1 MGMEAGNGAE
11 SSGKGGKNYDV
22 WKEMEK
28 VGSGKQEK
36 GSADTSGLPGTGGRF
51 PYRIFEIL

>member
-1 MGMEAGNGAE
+1 MGMGAENGAE
-11 SSGKGGKNYDV
+11 SSGKDGKNYDV

-28 VGSGKQEK
+28 AGSGKQEK
-36 GSADTSGLPGTGGRF
+36 GNADIGGLPGTGGCF

>member
-1 MGMEAGNGAE
+1 MDMGAGNGAE
-11 SSGKGGKNYDV
+11 SSGKDGKNYDV

-28 VGSGKQEK
+28 VGSGKKEK
-36 GSADTSGLPGTGGRF
+36 DSADTSGLSGTGGRF

>member
-1 MGMEAGNGAE
+1 MDMGAGNGAE
-11 SSGKGGKNYDV
+11 SSGKDGKNYDV
-22 WKEMEK
+22 WKDMEK

-36 GSADTSGLPGTGGRF
+36 DSADLGGLSGTGGRF